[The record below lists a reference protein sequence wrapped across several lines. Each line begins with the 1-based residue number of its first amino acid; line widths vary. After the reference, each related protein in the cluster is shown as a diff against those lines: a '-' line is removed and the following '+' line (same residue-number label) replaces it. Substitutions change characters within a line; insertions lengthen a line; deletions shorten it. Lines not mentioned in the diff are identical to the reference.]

1 MTNRLA
7 KIRRR
12 VAPHVWRGSPARMF
26 AAIGAAVSL
35 DSAGDLRRAGA
46 YRLARFALERARAD
60 RQRWQD
66 AGGRVP

>member
-12 VAPHVWRGSPARMF
+12 VARHVWRGCPARMY

-35 DSAGDLRRAGA
+35 DAAGDLRRAGNA
-46 YRLARFALERARAD
+46 RLARYALERARAD
-60 RQRWQD
+60 RLRWQD
-66 AGGRVP
+66 AGGRLP